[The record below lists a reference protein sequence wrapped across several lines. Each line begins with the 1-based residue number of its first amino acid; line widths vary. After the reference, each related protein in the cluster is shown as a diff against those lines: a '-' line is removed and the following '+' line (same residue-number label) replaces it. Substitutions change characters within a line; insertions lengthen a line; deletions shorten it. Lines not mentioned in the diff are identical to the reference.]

1 VRNNIPLELAF
12 TMSDEY
18 RAAFAINFSQ
28 FEGGEFD
35 WDRWEF
41 KRDGTPR

>member
-1 VRNNIPLELAF
+1 MP
-12 TMSDEY
+12 DEY

-28 FEGGEFD
+28 HEGGEFD

-41 KRDGTPR
+41 KDKTPR